1 MKQFAALLN
10 KNVKINM
17 RKYRKF
23 RDHCHYTGK
32 YRGTS
37 HSIYNLKYNLPK
49 VIPIV
54 FRNVSNY
61 DYRFIIKELVQEFKG
76 ELTCLGE
83 NTEKCIAF
91 ALPIEK

>member
-10 KNVKINM
+10 KNVKIKM

-23 RDHCHYTGK
+23 RDHCHYTGE
-32 YRGTS
+32 YRGTW